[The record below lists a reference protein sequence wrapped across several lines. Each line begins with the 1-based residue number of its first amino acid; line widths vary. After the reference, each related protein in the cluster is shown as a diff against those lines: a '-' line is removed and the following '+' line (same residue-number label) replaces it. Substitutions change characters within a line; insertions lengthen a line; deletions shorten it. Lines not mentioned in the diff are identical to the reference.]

1 MKSPLMRSFIR
12 CLDQSNKTQ
21 DLEGKNMYYG
31 YNVSEETAA
40 LAKRAE
46 LDCKEIFEKIEENAL
61 ICSAKVLSA
70 FQHHQVSTADFI
82 DITGYGFTDSGRD
95 KLEAIYATVFGA
107 EDALV
112 RPQLM
117 SGTHALAVTLG
128 GLVKHGET
136 LVYVTGAPYYTLQ
149 SVIGTA
155 GNSRNSLI
163 KCGVKYEEI
172 ALRDNEFDLDAIKE
186 RMLRGDVR
194 VAAIQRSRGYA
205 QRKSL
210 TIDKIA
216 EAVKVIKAASPET
229 VIMVDNCYGEFT
241 EDREPTDVG
250 ADVFVGSMMK
260 NLGAGFAVSGGYC
273 VGRRDVIE
281 DIAERFSAPCIGK
294 DLGANFNQLASLYK
308 GFFMAPACVASTL
321 KSMVFAARMLE
332 LCGFEEVDPAYNE
345 KRTDIVQTMNLH
357 SAEKLIKFCV
367 GIQKGSP
374 VESYCT
380 PEPGDMPG
388 YEHPEI
394 MAAGTFITGATNE
407 LSCDGPVCEPYT
419 AYMQGGLTYEY
430 GKLGIMRA
438 IDEMFDRSPE

>member
-1 MKSPLMRSFIR
+1 
-12 CLDQSNKTQ
+12 
-21 DLEGKNMYYG
+21 MYYG
-31 YNVSEETAA
+31 YKISDYTA
-40 LAKRAE
+40 KMAE
-46 LDCKEIFEKIEENAL
+46 QAERDCAEVFKKIDENAL
-61 ICSAKVLSA
+61 LCSAKVLSA
-70 FQHHQVSTADFI
+70 FQECLVSTADFI
-82 DITGYGFTDSGRD
+82 EITGYGYTDSGRD
-95 KLEAIYATVFGA
+95 KLERIYAKVFGA

-128 GLVKHGET
+128 GLLKHGET
-136 LVYVTGAPYYTLQ
+136 LLYISGEPYDTLK
-149 SVIGTA
+149 SVIGIA
-155 GNSRNSLI
+155 GESRNSLI

-172 ALRDNEFDLDAIKE
+172 ALIGDDFDLDAIRE
-186 RMLRGDVR
+186 RVSRGDIR

-216 EAVKVIKAASPET
+216 EAIGVVKAACPDT

-281 DIAERFSAPCIGK
+281 DIAERLTAPCVGK
-294 DLGANFNQLASLYK
+294 ELGANFNQLASFYK
-308 GFFMAPACVASTL
+308 GFFMAPATVASTL
-321 KSMVFAARMLE
+321 KSMAFAARLLE
-332 LCGFEEVDPAYNE
+332 LVGFSEVSPKYDE
-345 KRTDIVQTMNLH
+345 KRTDIVQTMDLH
-357 SAEKLIKFCV
+357 SADKLIKFCK
-367 GIQKGSP
+367 GIQMGSP
-374 VESYCT
+374 IESYCI

-388 YEHPEI
+388 YSHPEI
-394 MAAGTFITGATNE
+394 MAAGTFVTGATNE
-407 LSCDGPVCEPYT
+407 LSCDGPLCEPYT

-430 GKLGIMRA
+430 GKLGVMRA
-438 IDEMFDRSPE
+438 VDEMLDLSDK